1 MNQKTATI
9 IAVAFFLASTFAE
22 PIVEALLP

>member
-1 MNQKTATI
+1 MNQRTATI
-9 IAVAFFLASTFAE
+9 IAVAFFLVAAFAE